1 MKSERPF
8 WWPDA
13 QGFAAGSIV
22 LICAAALFV
31 RMFHASNV
39 DDKMLDTMITVL
51 FTTCLVGVYNYL
63 FGSSRGSAAKDDTI
77 QKIAGEAKVDA
88 PKVQQ

>member
-1 MKSERPF
+1 MSERPY

-13 QGFAAGSIV
+13 QGFATGAIV

-31 RMFHASNV
+31 RMFHSSNV
-39 DDKMLDTMITVL
+39 EDKMLDTMITVL
-51 FTTCLVGVYNYL
+51 YTTCLVSVYNYL

-77 QKIAGEAKVDA
+77 QKIASDVKADA
-88 PKVQQ
+88 PKVQP